1 MRIPKVNS
9 GEWRSIAPLLPP
21 NHGPGKPRLD
31 DRLILSAFYYAEAT
45 RSSLECLPAAYGNPR
60 SLRTRRQRWEADGT
74 LARLMEVGKPV
85 IERMKIGYLNL
96 ICGASLSGRQSTSEF
111 FGHGAIPKLPHAQP
125 KAAMRPGSARPRA
138 DHLGEHRAP
147 PDDQGHLGD
156 VTSQAPKMRPLPLPG
171 EAA

>member
-9 GEWRSIAPLLPP
+9 DEWRSIAPLLPP

-31 DRLILSAFYYAEAT
+31 DRLMLSAFYYAEAT

-96 ICGASLSGRQSTSEF
+96 ICAPRSPVDKARARFS
-111 FGHGAIPKLPHAQP
+111 GHGAIPKLPHAQP
-125 KAAMRPGSARPRA
+125 KGRYATRQ
-138 DHLGEHRAP
+138 RAP
-147 PDDQGHLGD
+147 AG
-156 VTSQAPKMRPLPLPG
+156 
-171 EAA
+171 